1 MVVRK
6 EERPMRLSEALDY
19 YLITCQ
25 MEGKSPKTISW
36 YKQKLEAFVA
46 FCDNPLVREL
56 TLEDAREFVASL
68 WKKDITPRTIH
79 GYVRALR
86 AFASWLEHEGYTSNN
101 LFKKLKPP
109 KVPQKLIQPLRE
121 EEIKTI
127 LKSFNQDTQ
136 LGARGYAIC
145 VLLLDTG
152 IRSGELCGIRLDD
165 VDFKRGV
172 IKVNGKGAKERMVP
186 IGSMAKKALM
196 RYVRVF
202 RPEPAMAAID
212 NVFLSPDGYP
222 LTPNA
227 IAKFMRR
234 LAKRTEVDRLHAHLW
249 RHTSGVRYLMAG
261 GDVFSLQTILGH
273 ETLEMTRHYVQLASR
288 HIEIQHKRFSPADNL
303 GLRRR

>member
-6 EERPMRLSEALDY
+6 ERRLMKLSEALDY
-19 YLITCQ
+19 YLITCR
-25 MEGKSPKTISW
+25 MEGKSPKTIDW

-46 FCDNPLVREL
+46 FCDDPPVREL

-68 WKKDITPRTIH
+68 WKKDITPQTIH
-79 GYVRALR
+79 GYVRTLK
-86 AFASWLEHEGYTSNN
+86 AFASWLEREGYTPNN
-101 LFKKLKPP
+101 LFKRLKRP
-109 KVPQKLIQPLRE
+109 KVPKKLIQVLNE

-152 IRSGELCGIRLDD
+152 MRSGELCGIKLSD

-172 IKVNGKGAKERMVP
+172 IKVKGKGDKERMVP
-186 IGSMAKKALM
+186 IGNLAKKALM
-196 RYVRVF
+196 RYIKVF
-202 RPEPAMAAID
+202 RPEPAMGAID
-212 NVFLSPDGYP
+212 NVFLSVDGYP

-234 LAKRTEVDRLHAHLW
+234 LAKRTGIERLHAHLW
-249 RHTSGVRYLMAG
+249 RHTSAVRYLMAG

-288 HIEIQHKRFSPADNL
+288 HVEIQHRRFSPADNL